1 MYFCVNLAVFSENV
15 IYYKNFIVL
24 YCKNKHVYD
33 IIKLIYILFWQM
45 IIEYEVMRMKRIKS
59 FFKILGML
67 VLCAS
72 FTGCGVNGN
81 VDDYAVNTGYGD
93 SDTVKSSSGVSKDSI
108 KVGVIHLS
116 DPAEGSGYTYT
127 HDIGIMGMQQNLGLS
142 DSQIIRKINVNDSD
156 KEATRKAIKE
166 CIDEGCNIIFSTSW
180 GYMETTAQMAEEY
193 PDVYFSHGTGYMS
206 NGKNFNNYF
215 GRIYQPRYLSGI
227 VAGMNTKTNKIG
239 YVAAMGSENSE
250 VTGGIDAFALGVY
263 SVNPS
268 AQIYVKV
275 TNSWYDPEAEKAA
288 ASTLLDMNCDVITQ
302 HCDTTYPQ
310 LLAQQKNVYS
320 IGYNSDMSKDAPDAC
335 LCSVIWNW
343 SAYYTAAVQSVIDGT
358 WDGSNYYGGMNENL
372 VGITQ
377 LADFCKSGTQ
387 QKVDEAK
394 KDIISGKLGIFDGVI
409 ETNTGTTVGESGK
422 TLKDS
427 DITGNINWYFKTVTV
442 VQ

>member
-1 MYFCVNLAVFSENV
+1 
-15 IYYKNFIVL
+15 
-24 YCKNKHVYD
+24 
-33 IIKLIYILFWQM
+33 
-45 IIEYEVMRMKRIKS
+45 MKRIKS

-81 VDDYAVNTGYGD
+81 IDDYAVNTGYGD

-127 HDIGIMGMQQNLGLS
+127 HDIGIMGMRQNLGLS

-215 GRIYQPRYLSGI
+215 GRIYQPRYLIGI

-275 TNSWYDPEAEKAA
+275 TNSWYDPAAEKAA
-288 ASTLLDMNCDVITQ
+288 ASTLLNMNCDVIAQ

-320 IGYNSDMSKDAPDAC
+320 IGYNSDMSKDSPDAC

-358 WDGSNYYGGMNENL
+358 WDGSNYYGGMNENI

-427 DITGNINWYFKTVTV
+427 DITGNINWYFKTVTL

>member
-1 MYFCVNLAVFSENV
+1 
-15 IYYKNFIVL
+15 
-24 YCKNKHVYD
+24 
-33 IIKLIYILFWQM
+33 
-45 IIEYEVMRMKRIKS
+45 MKRIKS

-81 VDDYAVNTGYGD
+81 IDDYAVNTGYGD

-275 TNSWYDPEAEKAA
+275 TNSWYDPAAEKAA
-288 ASTLLDMNCDVITQ
+288 ASTLLNMNCDVIAQ

-358 WDGSNYYGGMNENL
+358 WDGSNYYGGMNENI

-387 QKVDEAK
+387 QKVEEAK

-427 DITGNINWYFKTVTV
+427 DITGNINWYFKTVTL

>member
-1 MYFCVNLAVFSENV
+1 
-15 IYYKNFIVL
+15 
-24 YCKNKHVYD
+24 
-33 IIKLIYILFWQM
+33 
-45 IIEYEVMRMKRIKS
+45 MKRIKS

-81 VDDYAVNTGYGD
+81 IDDYAVNTGYGD

-302 HCDTTYPQ
+302 HCDITYPQ

-320 IGYNSDMSKDAPDAC
+320 IGYNSDMSKDAPNAC

-377 LADFCKSGTQ
+377 LAYFCKSGTQ

-409 ETNTGTTVGESGK
+409 ETNTGTTVGENGK

>member
-1 MYFCVNLAVFSENV
+1 
-15 IYYKNFIVL
+15 
-24 YCKNKHVYD
+24 
-33 IIKLIYILFWQM
+33 M

-72 FTGCGVNGN
+72 FTGCGMNGN
-81 VDDYAVNTGYGD
+81 IDDYAVNMGHGD

-116 DPAEGSGYTYT
+116 DPADGSGYTYT

-156 KEATRKAIKE
+156 KDATRKAIKE

-275 TNSWYDPEAEKAA
+275 TNSWYDPAAEKAA
-288 ASTLLDMNCDVITQ
+288 ASTLLNMNCDVIAQ

-358 WDGSNYYGGMNENL
+358 WDGSNYYGGMNENI

-427 DITGNINWYFKTVTV
+427 DITGNINWYFKTVTL

>member
-1 MYFCVNLAVFSENV
+1 
-15 IYYKNFIVL
+15 
-24 YCKNKHVYD
+24 
-33 IIKLIYILFWQM
+33 
-45 IIEYEVMRMKRIKS
+45 MKIIKS
-59 FFKILGML
+59 FLKILGML

-72 FTGCGVNGN
+72 FTGCGMNGN

-116 DPAEGSGYTYT
+116 DPTEGSGYTYT

-275 TNSWYDPEAEKAA
+275 TNSWYDPAAEKAA
-288 ASTLLDMNCDVITQ
+288 ASTLLNMNCDVIAQ

-358 WDGSNYYGGMNENL
+358 WDGSNYYGGMNENI

>member
-1 MYFCVNLAVFSENV
+1 
-15 IYYKNFIVL
+15 
-24 YCKNKHVYD
+24 
-33 IIKLIYILFWQM
+33 
-45 IIEYEVMRMKRIKS
+45 MKRIKS

-81 VDDYAVNTGYGD
+81 IDDYAVNTGYGD

-127 HDIGIMGMQQNLGLS
+127 HDIGIMGMQQNLGLT

-250 VTGGIDAFALGVY
+250 VTGGIAAFALGVY

-275 TNSWYDPEAEKAA
+275 TNSWYDPAAEKAA

>member
-1 MYFCVNLAVFSENV
+1 
-15 IYYKNFIVL
+15 
-24 YCKNKHVYD
+24 
-33 IIKLIYILFWQM
+33 M
-45 IIEYEVMRMKRIKS
+45 IIEYEVVRMKRIKS

-81 VDDYAVNTGYGD
+81 IDDYAVNTGYGD

-116 DPAEGSGYTYT
+116 DPADGSGYTYT

-156 KEATRKAIKE
+156 KDATRKAIKE

-275 TNSWYDPEAEKAA
+275 TNSWYDPAAEKAA
-288 ASTLLDMNCDVITQ
+288 ASTLLNMNCDVIAQ

-358 WDGSNYYGGMNENL
+358 WDGSNYYGGMNENI

>member
-1 MYFCVNLAVFSENV
+1 
-15 IYYKNFIVL
+15 
-24 YCKNKHVYD
+24 
-33 IIKLIYILFWQM
+33 
-45 IIEYEVMRMKRIKS
+45 MKRIKS

-72 FTGCGVNGN
+72 FTGCGMNGN
-81 VDDYAVNTGYGD
+81 IDDYAVNMGYGD

-116 DPAEGSGYTYT
+116 DPADGSGYTYT

-156 KEATRKAIKE
+156 KDATRKAIKE

-275 TNSWYDPEAEKAA
+275 TNSWYDPAAEKAA
-288 ASTLLDMNCDVITQ
+288 ASTLLNMNCDVIAQ

-358 WDGSNYYGGMNENL
+358 WDGSNYYGGMNENI

-409 ETNTGTTVGESGK
+409 ETNTGTTVGESGQ

-427 DITGNINWYFKTVTV
+427 DITGNINWYFKTVTL